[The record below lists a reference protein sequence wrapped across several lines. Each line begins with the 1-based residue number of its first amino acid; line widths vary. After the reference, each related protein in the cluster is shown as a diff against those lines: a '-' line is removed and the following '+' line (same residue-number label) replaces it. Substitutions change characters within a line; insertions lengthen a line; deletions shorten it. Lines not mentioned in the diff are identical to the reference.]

1 MAHITP
7 ALLKQLIYTAF
18 GYANPPHP
26 DIDRIYTKIKVSE
39 QRLATLF
46 DVWVSFHIP
55 DIKANDA
62 LKDINTI
69 EKMFEKIAESNKAH
83 DEDDNGEDADDV
95 DEDADD
101 MDEQDNNIE
110 EEYMDIEADMDDTD
124 NDDKEATSLLM
135 AYAGI

>member
-1 MAHITP
+1 MTIVDVCGAICRNAGATTCEDAAAYITP
-7 ALLKQLIYTAF
+7 ALLKQLVYTAF

-39 QRLATLF
+39 QRLATWF

-69 EKMFEKIAESNKAH
+69 EKMFEKTKH
-83 DEDDNGEDADDV
+83 
-95 DEDADD
+95 
-101 MDEQDNNIE
+101 
-110 EEYMDIEADMDDTD
+110 
-124 NDDKEATSLLM
+124 L
-135 AYAGI
+135 